1 MSTRLMVLGVVH
13 REKQAHGYKV
23 YSELISWRAKEWS
36 KVRPGSIYH
45 ALSQLEKEGYLQGT
59 PTVEGS
65 GLAKRNYSI
74 TSAGEKEFIGLV
86 EKALVEYDLDL
97 FAAGIAFMH
106 ELPRARVIEL
116 TRQRLKAYQDVKKF
130 LDTLPRETL
139 PSTPAKHPEIVG
151 MWTSFFSDTA
161 RWQKNFI
168 KNLEDGEYSFIDE
181 KGEGSPL
188 SR

>member
-1 MSTRLMVLGVVH
+1 MVLGVVH
-13 REKQAHGYKV
+13 QEKQAHGYKV
-23 YSELISWRAKEWS
+23 YSELMSWQAKEWS

-45 ALSQLEKEGYLQGT
+45 ALSQLEKEGFLAGV
-59 PTVEGS
+59 PTAEGS
-65 GLAKRNYSI
+65 GLAKRNYTI
-74 TSAGEKEFIGLV
+74 TSAGEKEFVGLV

-106 ELPRARVIEL
+106 HLPRARVIEL
-116 TRQRLKAYQDVKKF
+116 AQQRLKAYREVNVF
-130 LDTLPRETL
+130 LDTLPREAV

-168 KNLEDGEYSFIDE
+168 KHLEEGEYSFIDE
-181 KGEGSPL
+181 KKKDSPL